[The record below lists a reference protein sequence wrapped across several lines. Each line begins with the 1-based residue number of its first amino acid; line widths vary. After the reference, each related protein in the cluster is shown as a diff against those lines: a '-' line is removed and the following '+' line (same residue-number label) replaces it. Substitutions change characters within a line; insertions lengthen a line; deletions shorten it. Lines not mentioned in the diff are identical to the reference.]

1 MKHFTRYIWF
11 EDDRMEVEFTQH
23 KSRQMFISN
32 VFTYNKH
39 DINLVMSYD
48 TIIGYI
54 VDSKVLVTWGY
65 STYSC
70 TTSKQITQLLD
81 DYDLRICK
89 VKKFSYNDLEMLVH
103 YLGLVA

>member
-11 EDDRMEVEFTQH
+11 EDDNIKVEFTQH
-23 KSRQMFISN
+23 KSRQMFIGSA
-32 VFTYNKH
+32 FYYNKH

-54 VDSKVLVTWGY
+54 VDSKVLITWGY
-65 STYSC
+65 RTYSR

-89 VKKFSYNDLEMLVH
+89 VRKFSYNDLEMLVR
-103 YLGLVA
+103 YLGWVA